1 MTMLSSRD
9 IVKLINESLE
19 TTWSELEWVE
29 GKKIDVLSEWRGRMK
44 FIMGEYRKAGWDV
57 KREIIIS
64 TDVPFYD
71 DYLIFR
77 NPSSFQACPPE
88 LRSAGM

>member
-1 MTMLSSRD
+1 MLSSRD

-19 TTWSELEWVE
+19 TAWSELEWLE

-64 TDVPFYD
+64 TDMPFYD

-77 NPSSFQACPPE
+77 NPSAFQTCPPE
-88 LRSAGM
+88 LRSAGV